1 MHLAGHSDAGT
12 HLLDTHDHPVCDPV
26 WELYRRA
33 VERFGPVATL
43 IERDDHI
50 PPLGELVAE
59 SRHAATIAAEVLGGS
74 VRADVA

>member
-26 WELYRRA
+26 WQLYRRA
-33 VERFGPVATL
+33 LERFGPVATL

-50 PPLGELVAE
+50 PPLAEVVAE
-59 SRHAATIAAEVLGGS
+59 SQRAAAIAAEVTGGGR
-74 VRADVA
+74 RAHAG